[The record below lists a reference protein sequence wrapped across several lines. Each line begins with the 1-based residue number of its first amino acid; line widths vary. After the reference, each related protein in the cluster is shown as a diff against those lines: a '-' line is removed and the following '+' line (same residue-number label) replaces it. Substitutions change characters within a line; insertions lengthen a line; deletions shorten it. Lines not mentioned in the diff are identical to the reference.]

1 MAYQSLSATD
11 SLTAVIAARI
21 KKANDVYADT
31 GYIATTT
38 RAARRLRLVKADGS
52 AYSLSELASGLS
64 DVSTLYRDVKVA
76 YESSGTTYTLNIPE
90 SYKFNS
96 VSVGSLLQLVIMVC
110 LQNAQ
115 VIEND
120 ITSLMETIAQNNNKL
135 DAANTVCAWLLTC
148 QPGSSTSIN
157 SGTTTTYVNA
167 EGTSVSASYYTII
180 TSYLGVTTYTMNGA
194 SHTISTGSWNYG
206 TCQAILE
213 SVNNKVDELNSL
225 SQENMINLQALVD
238 KRNQAYELSSN
249 ITKLFGTGFV
259 AIARDVG

>member
-1 MAYQSLSATD
+1 MAYQSLGPTD

-38 RAARRLRLVKADGS
+38 REARRLRLVKADGS
-52 AYSLSELASGLS
+52 AYDLSEMAAGLG
-64 DVSTLYRDVKVA
+64 DVSTLYRDVKIA
-76 YESSGTTYTLNIPE
+76 YESAGTLYTLNIPE
-90 SYKFNS
+90 SYTFNG

-110 LQNAQ
+110 LRNAQ
-115 VIEND
+115 IIEND
-120 ITSLMETIAQNNNKL
+120 ITPLMETIAQNNNKL
-135 DAANTVCAWLLTC
+135 DAANTACSWLLTC
-148 QPGSSTSIN
+148 QPGQSTSIN
-157 SGTTTTYVNA
+157 SNTTTTYVNA
-167 EGTSVSASYYTII
+167 DGTTVTASYYTII
-180 TSYLGVTTYTMNGA
+180 TSYLGVTTYTQGG
-194 SHTISTGSWNYG
+194 STHTITSGSWNYE